1 MIYLIGTSHIA
12 KESLDKV
19 DHSISGI
26 KPDLVA
32 VELDLAR
39 LKGLQQNKKGKMKL
53 PIIQKI
59 IMLLLQKMQETLSK
73 ETGILPGQEMLDAV
87 RHAKKADSRVALI
100 DQRID
105 ITINKLMR
113 AMGLKE
119 KFKLI
124 SYMIFGLLGIGAS
137 KVVPVKAGKS
147 VDLNKIPEDEFI
159 DMAMGYMEASFPS
172 IYKVLVADRN
182 WFMAHNLMKLSADF
196 ENIVAVVGAGHV
208 KGMRE
213 LLENDGISVQVL

>member
-19 DHSISGI
+19 DHSISSI
-26 KPDLVA
+26 RPDLVA
-32 VELDLAR
+32 VELDVAR
-39 LKGLQQNKKGKMKL
+39 LRGLQQKKKGKMKL
-53 PIIQKI
+53 PIVQKV

-87 RHAKKADSRVALI
+87 RHAKNADSKVALI

-119 KFKLI
+119 KIKLI
-124 SYMIFGLLGIGAS
+124 SYMVLGLLGIGAS
-137 KVVPVKAGKS
+137 KVIPAKGG

-159 DMAMGYMEASFPS
+159 DMAMEYMESSFPS
-172 IYKVLVADRN
+172 IYKVLVSDRN
-182 WFMAHNLMKLSADF
+182 WFMAHNLMKLSSEF

>member
-12 KESLDKV
+12 KESLLKV
-19 DHSISGI
+19 DSSISSI

-39 LKGLQQNKKGKMKL
+39 LRGLQQNKKGKMKL
-53 PIIQKI
+53 PIVQKI

-119 KFKLI
+119 KVKLI
-124 SYMIFGLLGIGAS
+124 SYMVLGLLGIGAS
-137 KVVPVKAGKS
+137 KVIPAKEGI
-147 VDLNKIPEDEFI
+147 DLNKIPESEFI
-159 DMAMGYMEASFPS
+159 DMAMVYMESSFPS
-172 IYKVLVADRN
+172 IYKVLVEDRN
-182 WFMAHNLMKLSADF
+182 WFMAHNLMKLSAEF
-196 ENIVAVVGAGHV
+196 ENIVVVVGAGHV

-213 LLENDGISVQVL
+213 LLEEDGISVQVL